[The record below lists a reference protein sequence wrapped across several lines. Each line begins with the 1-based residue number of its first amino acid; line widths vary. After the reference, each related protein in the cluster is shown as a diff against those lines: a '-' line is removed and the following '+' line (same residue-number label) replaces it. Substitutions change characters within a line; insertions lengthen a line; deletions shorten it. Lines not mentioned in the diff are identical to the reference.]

1 MDIKKIMIIGS
12 GLMGRGIAQVSAV
25 GGFTVYL
32 RDLNEELLKKA
43 TADIQKS
50 LEKFSE
56 KGKLAEPVA
65 DIMKRII
72 PVTELTMAQ
81 ECDFVMEVVPEV
93 FEIKEQVFK
102 ELDQLC
108 GPEVIIATNTSA
120 IPITKLACT
129 TNRRD
134 KVVGTH
140 FFNPVPMM
148 NMVEIIKGAET
159 SDETVEITKQYV
171 EAIGKKSCI
180 VTRDIA
186 GFVMNRIGICA
197 ALEAIHLLETGIA
210 TAEDID
216 RGMRLA
222 WGWSMGPLETFD
234 LTGLD
239 SAMHAAMS
247 IYEETKDTKFLPPV
261 MMQRLVAAGHLG
273 RKTGKGFY
281 DYTKK

>member
-1 MDIKKIMIIGS
+1 MEIKKIMIVGS

-25 GGFTVYL
+25 GGYTVYL
-32 RDLNEELLKKA
+32 RDINDEFLKKA
-43 TADIQKS
+43 TDDIQKS
-50 LEKFSE
+50 LD
-56 KGKLAEPVA
+56 KLSSKDKLTEPVA
-65 DIMKRII
+65 DIMSRII
-72 PVTELTMAQ
+72 PVTELTMAK

-93 FEIKEQVFK
+93 FEIKEAVFK
-102 ELDQLC
+102 ELDKLC
-108 GPEVIIATNTSA
+108 RPEVVIATNTSA
-120 IPITKLACT
+120 IPITTLACT

-134 KVVGTH
+134 KIVGTH

-159 SDETVEITKQYV
+159 SAETVEITKQYV
-171 EAIGKKSCI
+171 KAIGKEFC
-180 VTRDIA
+180 VVERDVA

-210 TAEDID
+210 TAEEID
-216 RGMRLA
+216 KGMRLS

-239 SAMHAAMS
+239 SAMHAALS